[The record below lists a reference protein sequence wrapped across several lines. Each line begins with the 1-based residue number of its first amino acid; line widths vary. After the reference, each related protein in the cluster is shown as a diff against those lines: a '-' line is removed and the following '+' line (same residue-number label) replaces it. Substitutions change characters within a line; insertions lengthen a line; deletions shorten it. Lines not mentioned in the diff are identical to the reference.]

1 MNEKR
6 NSSRS
11 GGGRRQSGGSASSAV
26 STELEERLGHL
37 FSDKKLLT
45 RALTHASASGPNS
58 NERLEFLGDRVL
70 GLICAERLHEL
81 YPKDNEGD
89 LALKFNHLVRA
100 EACAA
105 AAEAAGMSDHL
116 ILAKS
121 EAGSGGRRK
130 LQILAGACEAVI
142 AALYL
147 DGGIDAAKVFI
158 RRYWTDTFA
167 ALTEEMR
174 DPKTRLQ
181 EWAQA
186 RGAKSA
192 PPVYKVVGRSG
203 PDHAPVFSVE
213 VSVSGKDPQV
223 GTGTSKRE
231 AEQEAA
237 SKMLISVGKQV

>member
-1 MNEKR
+1 M
-6 NSSRS
+6 S
-11 GGGRRQSGGSASSAV
+11 
-26 STELEERLGHL
+26 ELEERLGHL
-37 FSDKKLLT
+37 FTDKKLLT

-105 AAEAAGMSDHL
+105 AAEAARIGEHL

-121 EAGSGGRRK
+121 ESGSGGRRK
-130 LQILAGACEAVI
+130 LQILAGTCEAII

-147 DGGIDAAKVFI
+147 DGGIEAAKVFI

-167 ALTEEMR
+167 SLTTEMR

-181 EWAQA
+181 EWSQA

-192 PPVYKVVGRSG
+192 TPVYTIIGREG
-203 PDHAPVFSVE
+203 PDHAPVFQVE
-213 VSVSGKDPQV
+213 VRVHGKDPQV

-231 AEQEAA
+231 AEQDAA
-237 SKMLISVGKQV
+237 RKMLACVGKQV

>member
-6 NSSRS
+6 NSSHS
-11 GGGRRQSGGSASSAV
+11 GSGRRPSAGAVSSAP

-37 FSDKKLLT
+37 FNDKKLLT
-45 RALTHASASGPNS
+45 RSLTHASASGPGS

-81 YPKDNEGD
+81 YPKDEEGD

-100 EACAA
+100 EACAV
-105 AAEAAGMSDHL
+105 AAEEAGIADHL

-130 LQILAGACEAVI
+130 LAIVSGACEAVI

-147 DGGIDAAKVFI
+147 DGGIDAARVFI
-158 RRYWTDTFA
+158 RRYWTEAFA
-167 ALTEEMR
+167 ALNEEMR

-192 PPVYKVVGRSG
+192 PPVYKVVGRDG
-203 PDHAPVFSVE
+203 PDHAPVFSVQ
-213 VSVSGKDPQV
+213 VDVSGKDPQV

-231 AEQEAA
+231 AEQDAA
-237 SKMLISVGKQV
+237 RKMLMTVGKQV